1 MPYILFSPIG
11 GTDPI
16 SNERDGSMLHICR
29 KYRPDHVVL
38 YLSKEMVERQHK
50 DDRYRECIQRLAQS
64 RGFSTEIESVE
75 RPELSEVQ
83 LYDFFLEEFR
93 PLLCELHQRFP
104 DHELVLNVA
113 SGTPAMK
120 SALNLLAFLL
130 PFPVTPVQVST
141 PVKAQNPRLEP
152 RQEYDTDLYWEFN
165 LDQDESTYVD
175 RCSVVRHENLN
186 AQLQLEVIS
195 AHLQSYDY
203 AAALDVA
210 GRARSFLTDR
220 AYDLLQ
226 AAKARIELDWDAI
239 KPEAKRELGL
249 LGSNKRRINLAE
261 YLLWLQMKQKR
272 GDLADFLRG
281 LTPALFE
288 LLLIAVEERSGYP
301 LSRYCDVYNR
311 LNPVDLGQ
319 DETGVELLTILES
332 DRKMP
337 DYPVFLTSAY
347 YCTVIT
353 ARCMDRPWAAP
364 LLELRNVEKGIR
376 NIAAHTITKVTEKKI
391 RDYLSD
397 LSLSSQGIVKL
408 LQKAVQTLNDDASAP
423 SEKLPVN
430 WGAYDAMN
438 RNIEQAIA
446 GG

>member
-1 MPYILFSPIG
+1 MPCILFSPIG

-29 KYRPDHVVL
+29 KYRPDRIVL
-38 YLSKEMVERQHK
+38 YLSKEMAERQHK
-50 DDRYRECIQRLAQS
+50 DDRYRECIRRLAQS
-64 RGFSTEIESVE
+64 RGFSTEIESIE
-75 RPELSEVQ
+75 RPDLAEVQ

-93 PLLCELHQRFP
+93 PLLCELHNRFP
-104 DHELVLNVA
+104 DHELILNVS

-130 PFPVTPVQVST
+130 PFPVIPVQVTT

-165 LDQDESTYVD
+165 LDQDETTYED

-186 AQLQLEVIS
+186 AQLQLETVS
-195 AHLQSYDY
+195 AHLRSYDY

-210 GRARSFLTDR
+210 GRARPFLTDW
-220 AYDLLQ
+220 AYGLLQ

-239 KPEAKRELGL
+239 KPEIKRELGL

-272 GDLADFLRG
+272 RDLADFLRG

-288 LLLIAVEERSGYP
+288 LLRIAVEERAGYP
-301 LSRYCDVYNR
+301 LSRYCDKYDR
-311 LNPVDLGQ
+311 LNPADLGR
-319 DETGVELLTILES
+319 DEAGAEILTILQS

-347 YCTVIT
+347 YCTVII
-353 ARCMDRPWAAP
+353 ARCMDKPWAAP
-364 LLELRNVEKGIR
+364 LLELRDVEKGIR
-376 NIAAHTITKVTEKKI
+376 NIAAHTITKVTEEKI
-391 RDYLSD
+391 RAYLAE
-397 LSLSSQGIVKL
+397 LNLSSQGIVEL
-408 LQKAVQTLNDDASAP
+408 LRETVKQLNEEASAP
-423 SEKLPVN
+423 SERLTIN
-430 WGAYDAMN
+430 WGGYDAMN
-438 RNIEQAIA
+438 HSIERAIT